1 MFPREYGTLRIP
13 VHSVLQAH
21 RVKILSLGD
30 PAVGK
35 SCLIKR
41 YCEEKFVK
49 DYISTIGIDYG
60 VKSAKIKD
68 TESKITTVYFI
79 YNLFKVKVNFWDV
92 AGADVYYDVR
102 NEFYKDTHG
111 VNHTFLF
118 ATFTKKGYPYLR
130 CDG

>member
-13 VHSVLQAH
+13 VQSVLQAH

-68 TESKITTVYFI
+68 TESKTTTAYFFI
-79 YNLFKVKVNFWDV
+79 SYSK
-92 AGADVYYDVR
+92 
-102 NEFYKDTHG
+102 
-111 VNHTFLF
+111 
-118 ATFTKKGYPYLR
+118 
-130 CDG
+130 